1 MSWDIMLI
9 KTASNTEAME
19 CIDDSNII
27 PFDVHEAARIL
38 RENFAGITGDSDE
51 WLDYESDTFAI
62 SFDLSTEQHIMLYI
76 HILDEPEDAV
86 LPVVAKLCALFHCRA
101 FDTTSAEFLDI

>member
-9 KTASNTEAME
+9 KTASNLEAME
-19 CIDDSNII
+19 FIDDTNII
-27 PFDVHEAARIL
+27 PFDMSESAKVL
-38 RENFAGITGDSDE
+38 KDNFININSTSDE

-62 SFDLSTEQHIMLYI
+62 SFDLSVKQHIMLYI
-76 HILDEPEDAV
+76 HILKEPEDAV
-86 LPVVAKLCALFHCRA
+86 LPVIAKLCELFKCRA